1 MLYFAYGSN
10 MNLQQ
15 MARRCPGAVA
25 LGPARLPG
33 WRLTERTFADIDRD
47 HEAETWGV
55 LWEITAAHLWALDRY
70 EGAPALYTRRRVTVT
85 LADPDTGR
93 PTAHTALVYVMTRAT
108 KAARQGCPYSQAYR
122 AACSQGAREN
132 GLPVNGYTYLTE

>member
-15 MARRCPGAVA
+15 MAWRCPGAVA
-25 LGPARLPG
+25 LGAACLPG

-47 HEAETWGV
+47 PEAETWGV
-55 LWEITAAHLWALDRY
+55 LWEITPAHLRSLDRY
-70 EGAPALYTRRRVTVT
+70 EGAPRLYTRRRVPVT

-93 PTAHTALVYVMTRAT
+93 LSSHTAIVYEMTAAA
-108 KAARQGCPYSQAYR
+108 KADREGSPYSESYR

-132 GLPVNGYTYLTE
+132 GLPVNGFGYVTE